1 MNLHKNIF
9 FGLFALF
16 VPLIFASGVAHAQQ
30 PASSFTAPR
39 IGGFDVEQVRE
50 LTAGAELN
58 FTLYGTPGGIATI
71 RIPGAVE
78 RLLLEEME
86 TGLYEASYTIKSR
99 DRIAPDSQ
107 VTANLRL
114 GNQVASMVLDES
126 LLAGAASH
134 SDAKRT
140 ADAAALAMVPR
151 IDRFDVEPNRLVS
164 GSDLIF
170 TLYGTPGGKA
180 SIRIAGVKGRVFLEE
195 TRDGVYEGVYTIKS
209 RDRIAPD
216 SKVTANLRLG
226 DRDSSAIL
234 DKSLLATSATH
245 PSSRRWAR
253 NCANCGVIEAIN
265 VIEVKGE
272 GSYLGMIAGGLAG
285 ALLGNQVGGGSGKKV
300 ATVAGAAGGAYAGN
314 EIAKRMKV
322 TKHYEVI
329 VRLESGGSQ
338 AVSYEAEPGFRV
350 GERVKVEN
358 GALVRNQ

>member
-99 DRIAPDSQ
+99 DRIVPDSR

-134 SDAKRT
+134 SDAKRA

-151 IDRFDVEPNRLVS
+151 IDRFDVGPNRLVS